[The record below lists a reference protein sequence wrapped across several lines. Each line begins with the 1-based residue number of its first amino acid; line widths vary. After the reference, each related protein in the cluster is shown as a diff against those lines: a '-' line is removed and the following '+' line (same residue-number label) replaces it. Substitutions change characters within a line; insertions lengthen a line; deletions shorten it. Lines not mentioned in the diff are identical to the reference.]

1 MHSKVYY
8 IVLMDVIK
16 VLKERRKKLG
26 ITQNDLSQMS
36 DISIATIKDI
46 ERGSGNPSLRTL
58 VKICDILGMELK
70 CTIKDTVL

>member
-8 IVLMDVIK
+8 IILMDVIK
-16 VLKERRKKLG
+16 VLKERRKMLG

-46 ERGSGNPSLRTL
+46 ERGSGNPSLGTL